1 MAPRGCLL
9 ARAAAAATAAL
20 LLVDA
25 AQACP
30 SFSTKASTSALEGGK
45 NAKLT
50 VKIANRGATAVT
62 DAGLVLTL
70 PYGFS
75 YRSAAVSPKPNPAP
89 TLVQDG
95 SNVAWTGLSIP
106 SGKSR
111 KVRVKLALDQ
121 CAGDTLVP
129 STKRRK
135 AAKGHR
141 ELAGFGASSGLYST
155 EIGIATFTG
164 PVNNQQCLSSTTVEV
179 RAGEGKGAKGR
190 KGSEAG

>member
-1 MAPRGCLL
+1 MVPRGCLVV
-9 ARAAAAATAAL
+9 AAATTAAL
-20 LLVDA
+20 LLIDA

-30 SFSTKASTSALEGGK
+30 TFSTKASTSALEGGK

-50 VKIANRGATAVT
+50 VKIANRGASAVT
-62 DAGLVLTL
+62 NAGLALTL
-70 PYGFS
+70 PNGFTF
-75 YRSAAVSPKPNPAP
+75 RSAAVWPKPNPTP

-95 SNVAWTGLSIP
+95 SNVVWTGLSIP

-111 KVRVKLALDQ
+111 KVRVKLALDE

-129 STKRRK
+129 STKRKK

-141 ELAGFGASSGLYST
+141 ELAGFGAPNGLYSM

-164 PVNNQQCLSSTTVEV
+164 PVNNQQCLSSTTAKV
-179 RAGEGKGAKGR
+179 RAQGMKRVGG
-190 KGSEAG
+190 